1 MPLNARQSK
10 FVNEYLVDMNATNAA
25 VRAGYSPKTA
35 KSQASRLLTN
45 VYLKTEIQMRQNDDE
60 KRLKI
65 DREMVLAKLGEA
77 IELAR
82 ENGDPMSM
90 ILAAASIGKMQGYY
104 K

>member
-1 MPLNARQSK
+1 MPLNACQIL

-45 VYLKTEIQMRQNDDE
+45 VDLKLEIRKRQGETEV
-60 KRLKI
+60 RLKI
-65 DREMVLAKLGEA
+65 DREAVLLMLDDA

-82 ENGDPMSM
+82 MNGDPRAM
-90 ILAAASIGKMQGYY
+90 IQAAAEINRMMGYY